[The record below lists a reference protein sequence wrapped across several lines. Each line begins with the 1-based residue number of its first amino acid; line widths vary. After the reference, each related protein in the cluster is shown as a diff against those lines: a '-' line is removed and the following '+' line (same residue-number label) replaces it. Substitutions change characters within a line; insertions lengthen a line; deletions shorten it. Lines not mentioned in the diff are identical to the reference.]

1 MSVLVELSLFP
12 MDKGASVGRY
22 VATAVEIIRGSK
34 LAYELHPMGTCLE
47 GEWDAVMEV
56 VKACHDRL
64 REESDR
70 VYMTVKIDSRAGGH
84 GRLQQKVET
93 VHSHLET

>member
-22 VATAVEIIRGSK
+22 VAAAVEIIRGSK

-47 GEWDAVMEV
+47 GEWEAVMEV
-56 VKACHDRL
+56 WVKP
-64 REESDR
+64 
-70 VYMTVKIDSRAGGH
+70 
-84 GRLQQKVET
+84 VET
-93 VHSHLET
+93 YLRVGYSPCE